1 MKDLRL
7 ESNTNLY
14 GLEYID
20 LLLSNR
26 KGWQRRVDKG
36 MVGTDLR
43 SKFLPF
49 HQTLPAFE
57 L

>member
-7 ESNTNLY
+7 KSNTNLY